1 VVRLQQLEEN
11 YRQRASAVQSK
22 VPALIVSYIMEELIV
37 TVREIE
43 MYAKCTYHTARTTLN
58 TLSRLGVIEPFESEY
73 PQKWWARELIAEVNE
88 AETPRASA
96 NDR

>member
-1 VVRLQQLEEN
+1 VVRLKQLEEN

-22 VPALIVSYIMEELIV
+22 VSALIVSYIMEELIV
-37 TVREIE
+37 VREIE
-43 MYAKCTYHTARTTLN
+43 MYAKCTYHTARTALN
-58 TLSRLGVIEPFESEY
+58 TLSHLGIIEPFESED
-73 PQKWWARELIAEVNE
+73 PQKWWARELIAEVYE

>member
-43 MYAKCTYHTARTTLN
+43 MYAKCTYHTARTAFN
-58 TLSRLGVIEPFESEY
+58 TLSGPRYQRALRIGISP
-73 PQKWWARELIAEVNE
+73 EVVG
-88 AETPRASA
+88 TGTHR
-96 NDR
+96 